1 MSRGYLDR
9 LGFEAQQAVVVVH
22 VDDVGLSSA
31 ANVGGLRALE
41 GAATCASVM
50 VPAPGF
56 EQIAAIARRRSDL
69 DLGVHLTLNAEH
81 EGWRWRPLRDDVP
94 SLVDAG
100 GEMWRTTEETVAH
113 AHPDEVRR
121 ELRAQIERAL
131 GAGIDVTHIDSHMGT
146 VLHARFVEIYVE
158 LALEYRLPAFVPRVD
173 LERLPPKLRTGSF
186 QRYVELIAH
195 VERAGLP
202 VFDHFESNSLHF
214 EPGCGLEH
222 NRARLDRLGPGLSYL
237 ITHCAEGGPEL
248 ASIARDWRQR
258 DEEYRLYSDGAM
270 ARELEARGFATIGM
284 RPLRELLREGA
295 GAMPR
300 LREIVSADEVR
311 GRIDR
316 LADEVYARSGTA
328 PLQLVV
334 IERGARRF
342 AEALARV
349 LRSRGT
355 PVGLVSVHARRSEGR
370 ELRDVCIDPID
381 PRVFAGSDVV
391 IVDDIA
397 DEGRTLEA
405 VERIVREGVPRSV
418 RTAVLVSKPSRR
430 QVPLRLDFV
439 GFEVEDGWVVG
450 FGMDLDGAYRE
461 LDHLAVVESS

>member
-9 LGFEAQQAVVVVH
+9 LGFEARQAVVVVH

-31 ANVGGLRALE
+31 ANMGGLRALE

-56 EQIAAIARRRSDL
+56 EQIAAIARQRSDL

-81 EGWRWRPLRDDVP
+81 EGWRWRPLRDDVS

-131 GAGIDVTHIDSHMGT
+131 DAGIDVTHIDSHMGT

-158 LALEYRLPAFVPRVD
+158 LALEYRLPAFVPQVD
-173 LERLPPKLRTGSF
+173 LERLPPKLRTGSI

-195 VERAGLP
+195 VERAGFP

-214 EPGCGLEH
+214 EPGRGLEH

-248 ASIARDWRQR
+248 ASITRDWRQR
-258 DEEYRLYSDGAM
+258 DEEHRLYSDGTM
-270 ARELEARGFATIGM
+270 TRELEARGFATIGM

-316 LADEVYARSGTA
+316 LADEVCVRSGTA

-334 IERGARRF
+334 IEEGARRF
-342 AEALARV
+342 AEALARGI
-349 LRSRGT
+349 RARGT
-355 PVGLVSVHARRSEGR
+355 PVELVSVRARRSEGR
-370 ELRDVCIDPID
+370 ELRDVRIDPID

-405 VERIVREGVPRSV
+405 VERIVCEGGPRSV

-430 QVPLRLDFV
+430 QVALRLDLV

-461 LDHLAVVESS
+461 LDGLAVIEPG